1 MSWLLP
7 FSEVVR
13 NLGLVIAAGI
23 GIYLAWRRVS
33 AATRQ
38 ADASFQQA
46 ELARREHV
54 ADLFNRAVGQL
65 TDEKLEIRLGAVYT
79 LRQIARDF
87 PDLSRPTFE
96 LLSTYLKES
105 AARYGDHEPPV
116 DVREIMNI
124 IKDYVVQG

>member
-38 ADASFQQA
+38 PTPPSS
-46 ELARREHV
+46 RRSWHGGSTSPTCSIV
-54 ADLFNRAVGQL
+54 PWGSSPM
-65 TDEKLEIRLGAVYT
+65 KLEIRLGAVYT

-87 PDLSRPTFE
+87 PDLSGPTFE

>member
-33 AATRQ
+33 AA
-38 ADASFQQA
+38 
-46 ELARREHV
+46 
-54 ADLFNRAVGQL
+54 
-65 TDEKLEIRLGAVYT
+65 
-79 LRQIARDF
+79 
-87 PDLSRPTFE
+87 TFE